1 MKSVNI
7 AALKNRLSA
16 YLAEVRT
23 GQELLVCDRTTP
35 VARILPVTRGAT
47 ADEELQVLA
56 AQGKVRLGGRPVDD
70 AFWDLPAPR
79 VRPRVLKRALE
90 RERDG
95 D

>member
-7 AALKNRLSA
+7 AALKNGLSA

-23 GQELLVCDRTTP
+23 GQELLVCDRNMP
-35 VARILPVTRGAT
+35 IARILPVTHGAT
-47 ADEELQVLA
+47 ADEELQLLA
-56 AQGKVRLGGRPVDD
+56 AQGKVRLGGNPVDE

-79 VRPRVLKRALE
+79 VRPQVLRRALE